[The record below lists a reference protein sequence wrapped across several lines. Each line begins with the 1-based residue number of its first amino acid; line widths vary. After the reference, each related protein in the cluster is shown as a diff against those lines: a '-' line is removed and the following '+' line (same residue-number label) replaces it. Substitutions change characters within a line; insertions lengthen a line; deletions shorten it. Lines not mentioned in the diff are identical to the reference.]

1 MSPLMA
7 LITLGIL
14 LGTVIFIIALI
25 AKKRGLAILALPCPL
40 LILLW
45 LVLAST
51 PPNAE
56 AECERLFGKEV
67 RLHAKEF
74 QSLKPLGM
82 DGFLLT
88 FHISPQEFYKLIKP
102 EFSTQLLGGSSFF
115 GRESRPDGW
124 PKMLETMDEC
134 LRREVGEDE
143 LLLYYDDARQTVY
156 ASFRYWGW

>member
-1 MSPLMA
+1 MA
-7 LITLGIL
+7 LIALGIL
-14 LGTVIFIIALI
+14 LGTVVFIIALI
-25 AKKRGLAILALPCPL
+25 AKKRGLAMLALPCPL

-51 PPNAE
+51 PPDAE
-56 AECERLFGKEV
+56 AEFERLFGKEV
-67 RLHAKEF
+67 RLHAKEL

-88 FHISPQEFYKLIKP
+88 FHISPQAFYKLIKP

-134 LRREVGEDE
+134 LSREIGEDN
-143 LLLYYDDARQTVY
+143 LMLYYDDAKQTVY
-156 ASFRYWGW
+156 ASFRYLGW